1 MNRENSMTDI
11 SQFTH
16 QPHKDAMS
24 IRAKGRTH
32 NQFGLNAGTQQAATS
47 TAPKGN
53 AGAREAKV
61 RLSAG
66 EAYATLNQRQ
76 GPPIA

>member
-1 MNRENSMTDI
+1 MTDI
-11 SQFTH
+11 SQFTN
-16 QPHKDAMS
+16 QPDKDQRS
-24 IRAKGRTH
+24 IRAKARTRQH
-32 NQFGLNAGTQQAATS
+32 FGLGAGQQQATSS

-53 AGAREAKV
+53 AGAREPKV

-66 EAYATLNQRQ
+66 EAYATLNLRQ